1 MNYEEVQ
8 TFLSVLE
15 YGSIVKGAKRLFIGQ
30 GTASSRIKHLE
41 EELGVTLFNRQPG
54 LNNLSL
60 TEAGK
65 EFLEIAHRYM
75 EVNESALKLKEK
87 TRKIELN
94 IASLDM
100 INHFVFRNRYIEF
113 IRALPNVS
121 LNIQTYHSSYIH
133 ELINQ
138 MRFDVGFVFSLY
150 NYPNITAEKIS
161 SEKMSIVYF
170 KGNPF
175 AIEKRFDLLNHNE
188 EIFIKWSSDFQQWHN
203 NFFTY
208 RQKKVTIGTA
218 ALLKDFLLSEENWSI
233 VPESVAKEVCTLDQQ
248 LNYFVIEGA
257 PTRNLY
263 SITNINLSKE
273 KKEYIDWFLKRSK

>member
-15 YGSIVKGAKRLFIGQ
+15 NGSILKGAQKLFIGQ

-54 LNNLSL
+54 IKKLSL

-75 EVNESALKLKEK
+75 EVNDLALKLKEK

-94 IASLDM
+94 IASSDM
-100 INHFVFRNRYIEF
+100 INHFIFKKRYIEF
-113 IRALPNVS
+113 IQEFPNVS

-150 NYPNITAEKIS
+150 NYPNIHTKKIF
-161 SEKMSIVYF
+161 SEKMAIVYF
-170 KGNPF
+170 KNHPF
-175 AIEKRFDLLNHNE
+175 DIDKAFDILDQNE

-203 NFFTY
+203 NFFAY
-208 RQKKVTIGTA
+208 RRKKVTIGTA
-218 ALLKDFLLSEENWSI
+218 ALLYNFLLSEENWSI
-233 VPESVAKEVCTLDQQ
+233 VPESVAKDVCSLSQQ
-248 LNYFVIEGA
+248 LNYFVIEDA

-263 SITNINLSKE
+263 SITHINLPKE
-273 KKEYIDWFLKRSK
+273 KKEHIDLFLNR